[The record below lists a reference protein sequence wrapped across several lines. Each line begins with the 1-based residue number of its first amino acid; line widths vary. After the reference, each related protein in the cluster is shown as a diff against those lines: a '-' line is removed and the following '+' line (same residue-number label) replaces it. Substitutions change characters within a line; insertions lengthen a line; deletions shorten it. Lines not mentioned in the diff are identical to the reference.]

1 MFHLLEKRI
10 SQAIASR
17 IQSLY
22 GIETTVQIEQPKQSS
37 FGELAVPA
45 AFQLA
50 RQLKKAPKAIASEID
65 AAGGPIEG
73 VASME
78 IAGNGYL
85 NVRLDRGAYG
95 MGVLTGVG
103 AVTKVT
109 ATKTIIEHTN
119 INPNKAAHIGH
130 LRNAILG
137 DTFVRMLR
145 AAGENVEVQNYIDN
159 TGVQVADVVVGFQ
172 HLEKKSIDDV
182 RALIAST
189 RFDYVCWDV
198 YAKTSQYYDENKD
211 ALQWRHATLHGIEA
225 GHGVEAEMAHLVADA
240 IVDAHIATMW
250 RLNIAYD
257 VLPRES
263 EILHLQFWAT
273 AFEQLKQ
280 RKAIYL
286 ETEGKNKGCWV
297 MPGTAFREGSQE
309 GDDDSKVIVRSNG
322 TVTYVGKDIAYQL
335 WKFGLLGKDF
345 YYRKWHTYP
354 NGHEVWASTDVP
366 QTGTPEFGKGSR
378 VYNVIDTRQ
387 SYLQDVVVAG
397 LRALD
402 YNTQADNS
410 IHFNYEM
417 VALSPRTCIEMGIEL
432 SEEDKRLPYVQVAGR
447 KGIGVKADDLLDKL
461 IEKAL
466 DEVTSRHQDEPEE
479 TRRRAATQIA
489 IGALRYFM
497 LKFTRNS
504 VIAFDFAEAL
514 SFEGETGPYVQYSAV
529 RARNIL
535 RKLAERGETLPDFGE
550 ALTRQ
555 AMERQLTQ
563 EPCWQLLLAAS
574 KAGSAIERAVASGEP
589 AHVARYAFQLAQ
601 SYSNFY
607 HEYPVLSETDLEKK
621 TFLLWMTVY
630 FGAQLE
636 KTLGVLGIEAPEYM

>member
-1 MFHLLEKRI
+1 
-10 SQAIASR
+10 
-17 IQSLY
+17 
-22 GIETTVQIEQPKQSS
+22 
-37 FGELAVPA
+37 
-45 AFQLA
+45 
-50 RQLKKAPKAIASEID
+50 
-65 AAGGPIEG
+65 
-73 VASME
+73 
-78 IAGNGYL
+78 
-85 NVRLDRGAYG
+85 
-95 MGVLTGVG
+95 
-103 AVTKVT
+103 
-109 ATKTIIEHTN
+109 
-119 INPNKAAHIGH
+119 
-130 LRNAILG
+130 
-137 DTFVRMLR
+137 MLR
-145 AAGENVEVQNYIDN
+145 ATGENVEVQNYIDN

-172 HLEKKSIDDV
+172 HLEKKSIEEV
-182 RALIAST
+182 RALIANT

-198 YAKTSQYYDENKD
+198 YARTSQYYDEHKD
-211 ALQWRHATLHGIEA
+211 ALEWRHATLHSIEA

-297 MPGTAFREGSQE
+297 MPGTAFREGSVE

-354 NGHEVWASTDVP
+354 SGHEVWASTDTP

-417 VALSPRTCIEMGIEL
+417 VALSPRTCIELGIEL

-479 TRRRAATQIA
+479 TRRKAATQIA

-535 RKLAERGETLPDFGE
+535 RKLAERGETLPDFNA
-550 ALTRQ
+550 ALTRPV
-555 AMERQLTQ
+555 MERQLSQ

-607 HEYPVLSETDLEKK
+607 HEYPVLSETDVEKK
-621 TFLLWMTVY
+621 TFLLWMTDY
-630 FGAQLE
+630 FRVQLE
-636 KTLGVLGIEAPEYM
+636 KALNVLGIEVPEYM